1 MAQGEA
7 TTAARRLAAFATGL
21 RYEDIPAEHVDRA
34 RQCVIDTVGACLFGS
49 RLQWGRIVTAYARHY
64 GSGGASRI
72 MGTPHAV
79 AAPLAALANGVFA
92 HAFELDSLRK
102 PGAGVHPGATLLP
115 PALAIA
121 DELELGG
128 KAVLAAFVAGCEV
141 MFRIGVASRHSSEAL
156 GFHAP
161 GLTGPFGAAVV
172 AGRLLGL
179 NAAQLSNAL
188 GIAGSLCGGLLAFAK
203 AGNGAM
209 VKRLHMGRASEAGI
223 LAARL
228 ALEGYEGP
236 DTVLEGKFGFLETYC
251 RDTDPARL
259 TDGLGTRWE
268 TANICLK
275 RYSCHI
281 TAHTPV
287 QTMQELR
294 REHGFTGD
302 DIAQLTVLAG
312 AKVLSH
318 HALHEPKDIAAAQYS
333 VPFCTA
339 LAAYHEAGDP
349 RVFSERTLADARVMD
364 LCKAIRLGPL
374 DDPQFR
380 HSGWAS
386 RVIVKLKDGRELAR
400 AADDFKG
407 TPASPLT
414 PQELQEKF
422 LCMAADFGGAAA
434 LFDQLMVLDAVG
446 NCRTL
451 ALAGTAPATGR
462 GP

>member
-1 MAQGEA
+1 MTGTA
-7 TTAARRLAAFATGL
+7 TAAGQLAAFAAGL
-21 RYEDIPAEHVDRA
+21 RYEDIPPEHIDRA

-49 RLQWGRIVTAYARHY
+49 QLPWGRIAAGYARHY

-72 MGTPHAV
+72 VGTPHAV
-79 AAPLAALANGVFA
+79 AAPMAALANGVFA

-121 DELELGG
+121 DELELDG

-141 MFRIGVASRHSSEAL
+141 MFRIGAASRHSSESL

-161 GLTGPFGAAVV
+161 GLTGPFGAAVA

-179 NAAQLSNAL
+179 DAGRLTHAL
-188 GIAGSLCGGLLAFAK
+188 GIAGSLCSGLLAFTK

-209 VKRLHMGRASEAGI
+209 VKRLHMGRAAEAGI

-236 DTVLEGKFGFLETYC
+236 DTILEGKFGFLEAYC
-251 RDTDPARL
+251 RDPDPARL
-259 TDGLGTRWE
+259 TDGLGKRWE
-268 TANICLK
+268 TATICLK
-275 RYSCHI
+275 RYPCHI

-294 REHGFTGD
+294 AEHGFDGS
-302 DIAQLTVLAG
+302 DIAQLSVLAG

-318 HALHEPKDIAAAQYS
+318 HAIHEPKDIAAAQYS

-339 LAAYHEAGDP
+339 LAAFHDPGDP
-349 RVFSERTLADARVMD
+349 RVFSECMLSDARVTD
-364 LCKAIRLGPL
+364 LCRRIRLGLL
-374 DDPQFR
+374 DDPQSR
-380 HSGWAS
+380 YSGWAS
-386 RVIVKLKDGRELAR
+386 TVIVRLKNGREFTR
-400 AADDFKG
+400 TADDFKG
-407 TPASPLT
+407 TPASPLA
-414 PQELQEKF
+414 QKELREKF
-422 LCMAADFGGAAA
+422 LRMAADFKGAAA
-434 LFDQLMVLDAVG
+434 LFDQLTALDAIA
-446 NCRTL
+446 NCREL
-451 ALAGTAPATGR
+451 ALAGAIP
-462 GP
+462 